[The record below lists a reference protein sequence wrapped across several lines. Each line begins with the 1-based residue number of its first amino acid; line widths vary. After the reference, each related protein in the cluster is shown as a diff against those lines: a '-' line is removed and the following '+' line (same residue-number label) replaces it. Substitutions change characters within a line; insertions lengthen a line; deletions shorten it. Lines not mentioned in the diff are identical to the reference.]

1 MSAGKALNGEV
12 LSAIE
17 KKRASLGNP
26 VWSKQ
31 KVSENS
37 SDSKC
42 LLIIHNMVFD
52 VTSFLREHPGGSGI
66 LRSSNGKEAT
76 DSFMRTHSLKAQ
88 WRLVDMFVADVGKVE
103 KSSVKEGTAADASM
117 EKHAPVVPALKLPD
131 HHPAVNGMDED
142 MLKQGGGCPFMALAA
157 LQESKE
163 EDAESAD
170 ANENHSN
177 ENGMSGGVYPKP
189 MGESMKSLRSEA
201 KTNGSFTSSFAMMG
215 MASTSPRSIRS
226 RESRSVKSR
235 NTASSYSKDNYSQ
248 SDMSR
253 SNSRYRG
260 TNLNKAGGVYRPSRH
275 RKRNVNVK
283 FGKAPPVDMGK
294 WIQNSG
300 HVVASWNKVL
310 KSMSY
315 TEIGSNIYSSVR
327 DNDQLE
333 PLFRFTNSS
342 VQGTKFVDMLSSI
355 VENIQSPASIYVKIA
370 ELAPMHHRKGV
381 KGSQMPMM
389 KDVVLGVFRTA
400 LGDDFLPEERRAWS
414 WMWNYLSEAL
424 EQSLKDVGSTLSIV
438 RDCWDVIMEH
448 YEPSDLGEMVYDHL
462 FRLAPNVASLFT
474 QPRVYM
480 AVKMGDMLGMLV
492 SFADDPDNMKQQ
504 VSCLGLRHVKYRVR
518 PHHIPLMG
526 PVFMSVLSEAAGP
539 EWTPEVEKAW
549 GVVFSMVCES
559 MSEAIQDGENF
570 AGVMEES
577 VKFLEEPA
585 NQENLLKILRA
596 ELSVT
601 CPSIFEELLSLS
613 MLKINGGMD
622 NEKGKRQK
630 KEKGSMMFGNANN
643 ASEVSHLLNVSAQK
657 KPQGNENGNGQS
669 ANGGKQNRSILGI
682 AINEE
687 AVEELVK
694 NILGFIMAAA
704 KLVWEPE
711 QQIEQVYI
719 FAPRLY
725 RWGMRAPHVSTVGEA
740 FENAAKA
747 TLGKERWTALVND
760 SFRWYW
766 RSISKALS
774 GELLGF
780 ESKRNEVVMLS
791 WETVKQRTDVEELG
805 RIFWKHLNDL
815 SPEQTHLFRRSLKMW
830 GHLIHHI
837 MAMLMTSI
845 SDPEGFFEQL
855 FELTIRHIR
864 YGVRSEYLG
873 PFGNALICTVQEIL
887 GDTWSDRANGA
898 WLSIWK
904 RAANSISKGLNMGG
918 NAITHAL
925 VGGNVDALQAAIGS
939 APRNLRAEW
948 LCQID
953 INGAVISPLYWAL
966 HDGKYA
972 IAEFILSD
980 LLTIR
985 ADIHGYYYGREELF
999 KHHEDIVGKLGREC
1013 IGLLPVLFDGLLWHS
1028 KEKLQGRKIRVNY
1041 YIRDLYG
1048 DPDLEKDPWNSPL
1061 AWLVNLDDNESFKHP
1076 AVRKTLQLKWEGFGL
1091 KIFCLKEISYFLMLL
1106 TFMLGHVRDPSSCDK
1121 NYLGTRIV
1129 LLIIAICTL
1138 AVQILMIA
1146 SQLKRK
1152 LMLPVTIGKFTIHL
1166 PRGLVGLWNILRIVT
1181 CVIIIVAFANQ
1192 SCDTIDCSV
1201 DPNATE
1207 CLGMN
1212 LTRRELSLHLLA
1224 AKAKADSSTTKSSLS
1239 SFNYAGQTAL
1249 AIAAVLL
1256 WVQMFQLSILST
1268 PMAAFTYTI
1277 GIMFGDLSHSLF
1289 MILILMA
1296 AFGSA
1301 LTIIGD
1307 APFDQGWDRT
1317 IVLLLQ
1323 EVLGVAQPLYSDIS
1337 SFTRFL
1343 LLFFVI
1349 CVTIGMLNILIAQLT
1364 ITYDKL
1370 TADKEGFAMK
1380 HRASTCLEIESFI
1393 PMSWRRKIFCD
1404 LAFHIPLSFSDSDE
1418 GPSGG
1423 VQAIERDVCPRYV
1436 PDRIMRFTGDA
1447 SPNDP
1452 WPSIHFQDKSLPDKE
1467 KENN

>member
-725 RWGMRAPHVSTVGEA
+725 RW
-740 FENAAKA
+740 
-747 TLGKERWTALVND
+747 
-760 SFRWYW
+760 
-766 RSISKALS
+766 
-774 GELLGF
+774 
-780 ESKRNEVVMLS
+780 
-791 WETVKQRTDVEELG
+791 
-805 RIFWKHLNDL
+805 
-815 SPEQTHLFRRSLKMW
+815 W

-898 WLSIWK
+898 WLSVSQTRSRPRATVTCLARPNIWK

-985 ADIHGYYYGREELF
+985 ADIHGYYYGREVLF
-999 KHHEDIVGKLGREC
+999 KYHDDLLGELGRESPN
-1013 IGLLPVLFDGLLWHS
+1013 LLTILLDGLLWHS
-1028 KEKLQGRKIRVNY
+1028 KEKMQGRKVSVP
-1041 YIRDLYG
+1041 G
-1048 DPDLEKDPWNSPL
+1048 K
-1061 AWLVNLDDNESFKHP
+1061 NEAGCMF
-1076 AVRKTLQLKWEGFGL
+1076 
-1091 KIFCLKEISYFLMLL
+1091 
-1106 TFMLGHVRDPSSCDK
+1106 D
-1121 NYLGTRIV
+1121 
-1129 LLIIAICTL
+1129 
-1138 AVQILMIA
+1138 
-1146 SQLKRK
+1146 
-1152 LMLPVTIGKFTIHL
+1152 
-1166 PRGLVGLWNILRIVT
+1166 
-1181 CVIIIVAFANQ
+1181 
-1192 SCDTIDCSV
+1192 
-1201 DPNATE
+1201 
-1207 CLGMN
+1207 
-1212 LTRRELSLHLLA
+1212 LLA
-1224 AKAKADSSTTKSSLS
+1224 
-1239 SFNYAGQTAL
+1239 FR
-1249 AIAAVLL
+1249 
-1256 WVQMFQLSILST
+1256 
-1268 PMAAFTYTI
+1268 
-1277 GIMFGDLSHSLF
+1277 
-1289 MILILMA
+1289 
-1296 AFGSA
+1296 SA
-1301 LTIIGD
+1301 
-1307 APFDQGWDRT
+1307 
-1317 IVLLLQ
+1317 
-1323 EVLGVAQPLYSDIS
+1323 
-1337 SFTRFL
+1337 
-1343 LLFFVI
+1343 
-1349 CVTIGMLNILIAQLT
+1349 
-1364 ITYDKL
+1364 
-1370 TADKEGFAMK
+1370 
-1380 HRASTCLEIESFI
+1380 
-1393 PMSWRRKIFCD
+1393 
-1404 LAFHIPLSFSDSDE
+1404 
-1418 GPSGG
+1418 
-1423 VQAIERDVCPRYV
+1423 
-1436 PDRIMRFTGDA
+1436 
-1447 SPNDP
+1447 
-1452 WPSIHFQDKSLPDKE
+1452 
-1467 KENN
+1467 